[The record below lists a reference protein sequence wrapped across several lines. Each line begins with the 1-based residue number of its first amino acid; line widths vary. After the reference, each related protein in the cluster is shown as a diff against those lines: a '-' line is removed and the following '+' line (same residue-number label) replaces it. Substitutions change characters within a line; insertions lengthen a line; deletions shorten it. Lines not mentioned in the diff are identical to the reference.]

1 MRSGWGGRPSAEGES
16 TLLLAPTG
24 SGKTLAAFLHAI
36 DRLMFE
42 PAPQEV
48 ADRCKVLYV
57 SPLKAL
63 AVDVERNLRAPIAGI
78 TRLAAETGVE
88 HRIPA
93 VAVRTGDTPARE
105 RVLFGREAADIL
117 ITTPESL
124 YLLLTSNAR
133 DRLRAVETVIV
144 DEIHALVPSKR
155 GAHLMLS
162 LERLEALANPDGT
175 RPLQRVGLSA
185 TQRPLDE
192 VARFLGGVARPQ
204 ERGGRIKAP
213 ARPSTSAARTGKK
226 GPQKASAAP
235 GPSAAE
241 TLVRAELAAADA
253 GGVGVRYRPVTI
265 VDAGHTQ
272 GARAAHRGAGRG
284 HGGAGQAG
292 RRPQRP
298 GGAGARARLDLDG
311 DPPAPASSW
320 CASTGRRSSSST
332 AAASPSG
339 WPPP

>member
-1 MRSGWGGRPSAEGES
+1 VQRRGKGTSRSGGGRSGAAAALAAFHAPTRAWFERSFPAPTDAQRLGWAALSEGES

-36 DRLMFE
+36 DRLMFG

-48 ADRCKVLYV
+48 ADRCKVVYV

-105 RVLFGREAADIL
+105 RLLFGREAADIL

-144 DEIHALVPSKR
+144 DER
-155 GAHLMLS
+155 Q
-162 LERLEALANPDGT
+162 RF
-175 RPLQRVGLSA
+175 PLRWA
-185 TQRPLDE
+185 
-192 VARFLGGVARPQ
+192 AFH
-204 ERGGRIKAP
+204 P
-213 ARPSTSAARTGKK
+213 A
-226 GPQKASAAP
+226 Q
-235 GPSAAE
+235 
-241 TLVRAELAAADA
+241 
-253 GGVGVRYRPVTI
+253 I
-265 VDAGHTQ
+265 
-272 GARAAHRGAGRG
+272 
-284 HGGAGQAG
+284 
-292 RRPQRP
+292 
-298 GGAGARARLDLDG
+298 
-311 DPPAPASSW
+311 
-320 CASTGRRSSSST
+320 
-332 AAASPSG
+332 
-339 WPPP
+339 